1 MQKKL
6 KTSVIH
12 NGDSVKLLNDSAAES
27 IDLII
32 ADPPYNIG
40 YEYDVYNDNR
50 SDNEYLQWSKQWIGA
65 CTRVLKQDGAFWI
78 AIGDEYAAELKIIA
92 DECGLKL
99 RNWVIWYYTFGVHC
113 TTKFSRSHTHFLYF
127 VKNTSRVKFN
137 ADDVRVPSARQSV
150 YKDLRANGTGKLPDN
165 TWILRPQ
172 DIGDDVYFDNQDTW
186 YIPRI
191 AGTFKERADFHG
203 CQLPEQLLGR
213 IIKSCSNV
221 EDTVLDPFAGT
232 GSSLVTAKKLGRKWV
247 GIELSPEYSVHAT
260 ARLKAVQQ
268 GDPLDGAPEPITG
281 STRTKIRPKQVRA
294 PEELDQVK
302 LMEAFLAVPGEP
314 TVDWLVA
321 DPILDQQFIDE
332 CSKRRLPGKPYIWN
346 KCLMALRKSGKH
358 PELKGRDAGKIEFEW
373 SEADPYEFAC
383 EMALRRAIDAGYYG
397 LDDLLCDP
405 EAAARFDA
413 DCRTL
418 CPGYS
423 AFQYRWTAF
432 KFRKSI
438 KSWRNPPESPIA
450 LRLGDPVPLLKSSFD
465 NEAAVYLIEANS
477 ERPAFAG
484 YTENLGARIEATKDA
499 FQALLQWMPQHGEWT
514 VRVSRSKNLI
524 ANSGR
529 VNQQRIVQERR
540 PRLNFLMERG
550 DDQSTVNAS

>member
-12 NGDSVKLLNDSAAES
+12 NGDSVKLLNDSAPES
-27 IDLII
+27 VDLII

-50 SDNEYLQWSKQWIGA
+50 SDNEYLQWSKQWISA

-92 DECGLKL
+92 DDCGLKL

-113 TTKFSRSHTHFLYF
+113 TNKFSRSHTHFLYF
-127 VKNTSRVKFN
+127 VRNTSSVKFN
-137 ADDVRVPSARQSV
+137 ADDVRVPSARQLI

-172 DIGDDVYFDNQDTW
+172 DIGDDVYFENQDTW

-221 EDTVLDPFAGT
+221 GDVVLDPFAGT
-232 GSSLVTAKKLGRKWV
+232 GSSLVTAKKLNREWV
-247 GIELSPEYSVHAT
+247 GIELSPEYATHAT
-260 ARLKAVQQ
+260 ARIQATDV
-268 GDPLDGAPEPITG
+268 GDALDGAPEPITG
-281 STRTKIRPKQVRA
+281 SQRTATRPKRTPT
-294 PEELDQVK
+294 PEGLDEEK
-302 LMEAFLAVPGEP
+302 LIAAFQAVPG
-314 TVDWLVA
+314 TRSVDALIA
-321 DPILDQQFIDE
+321 DPVLNQQFIDQ
-332 CSKRRLPGKPYIWN
+332 CSKLRLPGTPYNWN
-346 KCLMALRKSGKH
+346 KCLLSMRKSGLY
-358 PELKGRDAGKIEFEW
+358 PQLRGRKSQSDFKW
-373 SEADPYEFAC
+373 SAADPYEFAC
-383 EMALRRAIDAGYYG
+383 EMALRRAIDAGYFA

-413 DCRTL
+413 NCRTL

-423 AFQYRWTAF
+423 AFQYRWTALNL
-432 KFRKSI
+432 RKRVDDWSDTQECDEVLQLGE
-438 KSWRNPPESPIA
+438 PE
-450 LRLGDPVPLLKSSFD
+450 PLLKAKCLSSP
-465 NEAAVYLIEANS
+465 AVYLIEANA
-477 ERPAFAG
+477 EKPAFAG
-484 YTENLGARIEATKDA
+484 FTHDMEGRLEITKQA
-499 FQALLQWMPQHGEWT
+499 FKALLQWMPQHGEWT
-514 VRVSRSKNLI
+514 IRI
-524 ANSGR
+524 ARGKSLKGNEGR
-529 VNQQRIVQERR
+529 INQRRIVRERR
-540 PRLNFLMERG
+540 PRLNFLSDREN
-550 DDQSTVNAS
+550 DQSTVNAG